1 MKIIL
6 RILTSPLVFAFIFI
20 RVEYSA
26 LRFCFVGIY
35 KFIRYGGE
43 FNAYNED
50 TIITMRDIY
59 EELKKGREQP

>member
-1 MKIIL
+1 MRVFL
-6 RILTSPLVFAFIFI
+6 RIITSPIVFAFIFI

-26 LRFCFVGIY
+26 LRFCIVGTY
-35 KFIRYGGE
+35 KFVRYGGE

-59 EELKKGREQP
+59 EELKKGKE